1 MSGRGRGAGRGR
13 GRGEGRGRSA
23 GRGRGGRGQSGS
35 RQEQEIPS
43 QGRMHSQS
51 ETSGE
56 DDDAQFLVNNLD
68 QVDDY
73 VAFSESFAIDIDAV
87 RADFIAFQAR
97 DPLLLLDS
105 CSTLNDDG

>member
-1 MSGRGRGAGRGR
+1 
-13 GRGEGRGRSA
+13 
-23 GRGRGGRGQSGS
+23 
-35 RQEQEIPS
+35 
-43 QGRMHSQS
+43 MHSQS
-51 ETSGE
+51 ETGGE
-56 DDDAQFLVNNLD
+56 DDDAQFLVDNLD

-73 VAFSESFAIDIDAV
+73 VAFSESFAIDIDTI